1 MLKQLLSLLKEGS
14 LMDQAYNETV
24 EMINVLGNMFD
35 MSVDYLHSGKVP
47 AKEEDTYTLDKRV
60 NLLEQKLRRHIYT
73 HLVLNKQQDLY
84 MSLILVQ
91 IGVDLERVGDYI
103 KNIYDLR
110 RIIGDLSFNGAIE
123 ELTEMEDKIRKMVPR
138 VKAALEKQDSVAAT
152 QIQKDYF
159 PLAKLC
165 DQRVEEILTGSSESE
180 SCKNAAMLALYY
192 RYLKRVVAHLIN
204 VASAISNPY
213 DRIGFHP
220 DDII

>member
-1 MLKQLLSLLKEGS
+1 MLKQLLSLLKKGS
-14 LMDQAYNETV
+14 LMDQAYNEV
-24 EMINVLGNMFD
+24 IEMIDVLGSMFD
-35 MSVDYLHSGKVP
+35 KSVNYLHSGKTP
-47 AKEEDTYTLDKRV
+47 ANGEDTYTLDKRV
-60 NLLEQKLRRHIYT
+60 NLLEQKLRRHIYN

-110 RIIGDLSFNGAIE
+110 RIIGDLDFQNHE
-123 ELTEMEDKIRKMVPR
+123 KELAKLETRVKKMIPQ
-138 VKAALEKQDSVAAT
+138 VKAALKKQDNVSAT
-152 QIQKDYF
+152 RIQNEYF
-159 PLAKLC
+159 PLAKIC
-165 DQRVEEILTGSSESE
+165 DQRVEEILTSDENVPGRSV
-180 SCKNAAMLALYY
+180 AMLVLYY
-192 RYLKRVVAHLIN
+192 RYLKRVIAHLIN

>member
-1 MLKQLLSLLKEGS
+1 MLKHLLSLLKKGS
-14 LMDQAYNETV
+14 LMNQAYNEAV
-24 EMINVLGNMFD
+24 EMIDVLGNMFD
-35 MSVDYLHSGKVP
+35 TSVNCLHSGKVP
-47 AKEEDTYTLDKRV
+47 GKGEDIYTLDKRV
-60 NLLEQKLRRHIYT
+60 NLLEQKLRRHIYN
-73 HLVLNKQQDLY
+73 HLVLTEQQDLY

-91 IGVDLERVGDYI
+91 IGVDLERIGDYI

-110 RIIGDLSFNGAIE
+110 RIIGDLDFEGHE
-123 ELTEMEDKIRKMVPR
+123 KELADLEGKIKTMIPG
-138 VKAALEKQDSVAAT
+138 VKAALKNQEAVSAT
-152 QIQKDYF
+152 EIQKEYF

-180 SCKNAAMLALYY
+180 SSKQTAMLVLYY
-192 RYLKRVVAHLIN
+192 RYLKRVIAHFIN

>member
-1 MLKQLLSLLKEGS
+1 MLKQLLSLLKKGS
-14 LMDQAYNETV
+14 LMDQAYNEAV
-24 EMINVLGNMFD
+24 EMIDVLGKMFD
-35 MSVDYLHSGKVP
+35 KSVVYLHTGELP
-47 AKEEDTYTLDKRV
+47 GEDEDIYKLDKRV
-60 NLLEQKLRRHIYT
+60 NLLEQKLRRHIYN

-110 RIIGDLSFNGAIE
+110 RIIGDVSFGDREQELSG
-123 ELTEMEDKIRKMVPR
+123 MESKIRDMVPA
-138 VKAALEKQDSVAAT
+138 VKTALNEQDDISAT
-152 QIQKDYF
+152 RIQNEYF
-159 PLAKLC
+159 PLAKEC
-165 DQRVEEILTGSSESE
+165 DKRVEDILTGKDEVAHE
-180 SCKNAAMLALYY
+180 AMLALYY
-192 RYLKRVVAHLIN
+192 RYLKRVIAHFIN

>member
-1 MLKQLLSLLKEGS
+1 MLKQLLSLLKKGS
-14 LMDQAYNETV
+14 LMDQAYTEAV
-24 EMINVLGNMFD
+24 EMIDVLGKMFNV
-35 MSVDYLHSGKVP
+35 SVAYLHGGIAP
-47 AKEEDTYTLDKRV
+47 EENENTYTLDKRV
-60 NLLEQKLRRHIYT
+60 NLLEQKLRRHIYN

-110 RIIGDLSFNGAIE
+110 RISR
-123 ELTEMEDKIRKMVPR
+123 ELDFQNREDELAEMESAVQKMIPE
-138 VKAALEKQDSVAAT
+138 VKAALQGQDDISAT
-152 QIQKDYF
+152 KIQKDYF
-159 PLAKLC
+159 PLAKRC
-165 DQRVEEILTGSSESE
+165 DRRVEEILTGTEEIPSRA
-180 SCKNAAMLALYY
+180 AAMLVLYY
-192 RYLKRVVAHLIN
+192 RYLKRVIAHFIN

>member
-1 MLKQLLSLLKEGS
+1 
-14 LMDQAYNETV
+14 MDQAYNEAV
-24 EMINVLGNMFD
+24 EMIDVLGNMFD
-35 MSVDYLHSGKVP
+35 KSVKYLHSGIAP
-47 AKEEDTYTLDKRV
+47 AEGQDTYTLDKRV
-60 NLLEQKLRRHIYT
+60 NLLEQKLRRHIYN

-110 RIIGDLSFNGAIE
+110 RIAGELSFQGHE
-123 ELTEMEDKIRKMVPR
+123 KELAELESKIKKMVPEVR
-138 VKAALEKQDSVAAT
+138 AALENQDDVSAT
-152 QIQKDYF
+152 HIQNEYF

-165 DQRVEEILTGSSESE
+165 DQRVEEILTGDGKTPGKST
-180 SCKNAAMLALYY
+180 AIRVLYY
-192 RYLKRVVAHLIN
+192 RYLKRVIAHFIN